1 MCDEVKD
8 IVPKGYRVNHLS
20 FKKRTALHHGKVNG
34 QQMEFNILCK
44 VSVNY
49 SPRDLTKLKQD
60 LANYAAYLGK
70 ELGNDHGVIYQK
82 LLEAT
87 HEKMVPGMGMRLA
100 FSMAYIDFI
109 TAPRYLLPFQLLLNY
124 IYVFGLLKN

>member
-34 QQMEFNILCK
+34 QQMEFKILCK

-60 LANYAAYLGK
+60 LGNYAAYLGK
-70 ELGNDHGVIYQK
+70 ELVK
-82 LLEAT
+82 
-87 HEKMVPGMGMRLA
+87 R
-100 FSMAYIDFI
+100 
-109 TAPRYLLPFQLLLNY
+109 PRGHLPKA
-124 IYVFGLLKN
+124 VGSHS